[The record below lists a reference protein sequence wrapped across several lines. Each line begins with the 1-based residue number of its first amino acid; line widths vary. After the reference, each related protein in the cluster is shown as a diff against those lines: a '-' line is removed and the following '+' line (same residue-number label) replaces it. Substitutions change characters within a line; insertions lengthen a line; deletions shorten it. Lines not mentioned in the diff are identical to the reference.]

1 MAAKRLA
8 VLEARDNFAE
18 ILHRV
23 AYGGAR
29 FIVHRYGKELAA
41 IVPVEDLRKT
51 EAAPIVSATKR
62 DSSRRAESK
71 RSKR

>member
-41 IVPVEDLRKT
+41 IVPVEDLRET
-51 EAAPIVSATKR
+51 TAVSAVPTGSR
-62 DSSRRAESK
+62 GGSRRASTARK
-71 RSKR
+71 R